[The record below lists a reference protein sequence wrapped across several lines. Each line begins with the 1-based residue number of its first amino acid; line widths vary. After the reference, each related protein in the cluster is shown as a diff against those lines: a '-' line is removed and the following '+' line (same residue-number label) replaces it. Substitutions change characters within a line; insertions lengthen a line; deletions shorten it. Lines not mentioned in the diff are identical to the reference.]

1 MSEELTA
8 SFLKAKEEVTQLS
21 AAPDNMV
28 KLQLYALYKQS
39 TEGDVQGD
47 RPGMMDFVGRAKYDE
62 WKKYEGKTQDE
73 AKEEYIALVEK
84 LKAEDGK

>member
-1 MSEELTA
+1 MSEELNEK
-8 SFLKAKEEVTQLS
+8 FLTAKEEVTQLS

-62 WKKYEGKTQDE
+62 WKKHEGKSQDD
-73 AKEEYIALVEK
+73 AKQEYIALVEE
-84 LKAEDGK
+84 LKAADKK